1 MAGQKTS
8 GKKTRRAGNGRKAQ
22 NDRTKRNVQKRR
34 LKFERRIKA
43 QIEEA
48 GDGEYQ
54 IPIYQRGHGDS
65 HRGRLER
72 YESKAERLR
81 EHLKWSI
88 GMRQRWN

>member
-34 LKFERRIKA
+34 RAFERRIEA
-43 QIEEA
+43 QIDATEKKWRWGTDVTVA
-48 GDGEYQ
+48 DN
-54 IPIYQRGHGDS
+54 
-65 HRGRLER
+65 
-72 YESKAERLR
+72 LR
-81 EHLKWSI
+81 RHLRWSI